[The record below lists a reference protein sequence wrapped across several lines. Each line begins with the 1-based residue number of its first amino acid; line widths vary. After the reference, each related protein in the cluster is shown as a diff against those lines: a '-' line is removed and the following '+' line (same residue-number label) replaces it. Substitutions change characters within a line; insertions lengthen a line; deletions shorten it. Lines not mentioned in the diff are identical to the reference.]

1 MTLMQKA
8 RNESLLARAAPWGT
22 VIALIALIAVF
33 GAAKPSQFL
42 TGGNIQTIL
51 SQCAGLGIVAA
62 GLTLVLILGE
72 FDLSVA
78 AMATLSGLASA
89 LLVQKGVPVGAA
101 LLMALGL
108 GCAVGVFN
116 GLVVVVLN
124 VSSFIATLATT
135 ALVTGLGTWWAGSKS
150 VAVTNDFFL
159 SLSSSKVAGIPLPA
173 VIAIVGF
180 AALWVVL
187 ERTRPGRM
195 LYAVGSNLEAARL
208 AGVRVAL
215 VRVLA
220 FATCSAFAA
229 IAGILLASR
238 LSAGYQGAGDPYLL
252 TAFAAAFLGA
262 VTVRIGEFHILGT
275 AVGIV
280 LLSVLSNGLDV
291 VNAPSYVAQLVSGAI
306 LIAAVALAGLRESG
320 VASSVKAVRD
330 GVTQQ
335 SLKSGA

>member
-1 MTLMQKA
+1 MTVRQTERHEGLV
-8 RNESLLARAAPWGT
+8 ARAAPWGT
-22 VIALIALIAVF
+22 VIALGVLIVAF
-33 GAAKPSQFL
+33 GVAKPSQFFAV
-42 TGGNIQTIL
+42 GNLQTIL
-51 SQCAGLGIVAA
+51 SQGAGLGLVAA

-89 LLVQKGVPVGAA
+89 LLVQKGVPVGLA

-108 GCAVGVFN
+108 GFAVGVFN
-116 GLVVVVLN
+116 GLVVVALN

-150 VAVTNDFFL
+150 VAVTDDFFL
-159 SLSSSKVAGIPLPA
+159 SLSSSKVVGIPLPA
-173 VIAIVGF
+173 AIAAVGF
-180 AALWVVL
+180 AVLWVVL

-208 AGVRVAL
+208 AGVRVGF
-215 VRVLA
+215 VRVMA

-229 IAGILLASR
+229 LAGILLASR

-252 TAFAAAFLGA
+252 TAFAAVFLGA

-275 AVGIV
+275 AVGIL

-291 VNAPSYVAQLVSGAI
+291 VSAPSYVAQLVSGAI

-320 VASSVKAVRD
+320 VTGPAQVARD
-330 GVTQQ
+330 GGARQP
-335 SLKSGA
+335 LESGA